1 MRTTSSTTDTL
12 CGRKS
17 RDRTISTEDALC
29 DRNSRD
35 RTISTEDVL
44 CGKNSL
50 LLDEAFLGEPN
61 SVGSD
66 CRLGVVGRADICLN
80 ALGVLLECSRICLNA
95 LGVLLECSHICL
107 NVLGVFELEYSPECS
122 NSRTLPSVSTREL
135 PQGLELSRSLPSTF
149 SSA

>member
-12 CGRKS
+12 CGRRS

-35 RTISTEDVL
+35 RTISTEDALCGRNSSDRTISTEDVL
-44 CGKNSL
+44 CGRNSL

-66 CRLGVVGRADICLN
+66 CRLGVVGR
-80 ALGVLLECSRICLNA
+80 G
-95 LGVLLECSHICL
+95 
-107 NVLGVFELEYSPECS
+107 
-122 NSRTLPSVSTREL
+122 RTR
-135 PQGLELSRSLPSTF
+135 
-149 SSA
+149 